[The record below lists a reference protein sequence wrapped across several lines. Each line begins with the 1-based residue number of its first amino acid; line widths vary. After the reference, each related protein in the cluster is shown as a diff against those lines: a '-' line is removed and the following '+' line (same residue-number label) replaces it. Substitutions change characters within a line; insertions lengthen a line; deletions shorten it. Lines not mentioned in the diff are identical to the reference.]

1 MEFLYEQYAGFD
13 RNSFEHGLLLVLS
26 DSVVALLALAVA
38 FALLAL
44 WLRFQ
49 HDRHERVWR
58 GLHKLWDEDILNIL
72 SGDMHPNDF
81 RKLIKP
87 EHELNFV
94 RFLAP
99 YGWRLRGSDL
109 DVLKILVQHYM
120 PHVARQ
126 LQHKDPG
133 VRAWAVNVISL
144 FGMPDYEFEIF
155 KAVEDKAAVVVM
167 FAASTLLAQKRVH
180 YITPVLDHVQRFDR
194 WNINAL
200 ASLLSA
206 MGPEAVPILEK
217 IYLNPHRDRRTRI
230 VAALALANFGDYAVA
245 DAAAAQ
251 LASVQAF
258 GAQDLD
264 FTVATL
270 KLLGKVG
277 QPHHRQ
283 AVKDLCAAPSEVL
296 RINAMRTLRAICT
309 QEDRDFLVGALDD
322 ESPWVARQ
330 AIGALKDLGAIEVLE
345 QLVCEEHPRALL
357 ARQALGE
364 QY

>member
-1 MEFLYEQYAGFD
+1 VDFFYQQTLAFD
-13 RNSFEHGLLLVLS
+13 QGSFEHRLLLVLS
-26 DSVVALLALAVA
+26 DSVLVLLALTMV
-38 FALLAL
+38 FGVLAL
-44 WLRFQ
+44 VLRIQ
-49 HDRHERVWR
+49 HNRHEGLWR
-58 GLHKLWDEDILNIL
+58 GLHQLWGTDILNVL
-72 SGDMHPNDF
+72 SGDMSPNDF

-94 RFLAP
+94 RFVAP

-109 DVLKILVQHYM
+109 DILKNLVQHYM

-144 FGMPDYEFEIF
+144 FGMPAYEFEVF
-155 KAVEDKAAVVVM
+155 KAIEDKAAVVVM

-180 YITPVLDHVQRFDR
+180 YITPVLEHVQRFDK

-217 IYLNPHRDRRTRI
+217 IYLNPNRNLRTRR
-230 VAALALANFGDYAVA
+230 VAALALANFAHYAVA

-251 LASVQAF
+251 LAATSDR
-258 GAQDLD
+258 DLV
-264 FTVATL
+264 VATL
-270 KLLGKVG
+270 KLLQQIG
-277 QPHHRQ
+277 QPHHR
-283 AVKDLCAAPSEVL
+283 AAIKDLCVAPSEVL

-309 QEDRDFLVGALDD
+309 QEDREFLADALGDS
-322 ESPWVARQ
+322 SPWVARQ
-330 AIGALKDLGAIEVLE
+330 AVWALKDLGAVELLE
-345 QLVCEEHPRALL
+345 KLVRDGHPRAAL
-357 ARQALGE
+357 ARQALGGAAAT
-364 QY
+364 

>member
-1 MEFLYEQYAGFD
+1 VENFYEQIGFD
-13 RNSFEHGLLLVLS
+13 GSSLEHALLLFLS
-26 DSVVALLALAVA
+26 DSVLSLLVLTVA
-38 FALLAL
+38 FAMIAL
-44 WLRFQ
+44 GLRMQ
-49 HDRHERVWR
+49 HIRHERLWR
-58 GLHKLWDEDILNIL
+58 GLHRLWDEDILNVL

-109 DVLKILVQHYM
+109 GVLKTLVQHYM
-120 PHVARQ
+120 PHVAKQ
-126 LQHKDPG
+126 LHHKDPG

-144 FGMPDYEFEIF
+144 FGMPEYEFEIF
-155 KAVEDKAAVVVM
+155 KAIEDKAAVVVM

-206 MGPEAVPILEK
+206 MGPEAIPVLEK
-217 IYLNPHRDRRTRI
+217 IYLNPNREKRTRV

-245 DAAAAQ
+245 DEAARQ
-251 LASVQAF
+251 LA
-258 GAQDLD
+258 GAQDID

-277 QPHHRQ
+277 SPQHRQ
-283 AVKDLCAAPSEVL
+283 AVKDLCVAPSEVL
-296 RINAMRTLRAICT
+296 RINAIRTFRSICT
-309 QEDRDFLVGALDD
+309 AEDRDFLLEALNDP
-322 ESPWVARQ
+322 SPWVARQ
-330 AIGALKDLGAIEVLE
+330 AVGALKDLGATDALE
-345 QLVCEEHPRALL
+345 KVIQDGHPRAML
-357 ARQALGE
+357 ARQVLGG
-364 QY
+364 QH

>member
-1 MEFLYEQYAGFD
+1 METFYQQLGFD
-13 RNSFEHGLLLVLS
+13 GASFEQGMLLFLS
-26 DSVVALLALAVA
+26 NSVVWLLALTFA
-38 FALLAL
+38 FALIAL
-44 WLRFQ
+44 GLRLQ
-49 HDRHERVWR
+49 HNRHERLWSS
-58 GLHKLWDEDILNIL
+58 LHKLWDEDILNVL

-109 DVLKILVQHYM
+109 DVLKKLVQHYM

-126 LQHKDPG
+126 LHHKDPG

-144 FGMPDYEFEIF
+144 FGMPEYEFEIF
-155 KAVEDKAAVVVM
+155 KAIEDEAAVVVM

-194 WNINAL
+194 WNINAM

-206 MGPEAVPILEK
+206 MGPEAIPILEK
-217 IYLNPHRDRRTRI
+217 IYLNPNREKRTRV

-251 LASVQAF
+251 LARTTDD
-258 GAQDLD
+258 DL
-264 FTVATL
+264 TVATL
-270 KLLGKVG
+270 KLLARVG
-277 QPHHRQ
+277 QPEHRN
-283 AVKDLCAAPSEVL
+283 AVKDLCVAPSEVL

-309 QEDRDFLVGALDD
+309 QEDREFLLSALNDP
-322 ESPWVARQ
+322 SPWVARQ
-330 AIGALKDLGAIEVLE
+330 AVGALKDLGAIDLLE
-345 QLVCEEHPRALL
+345 QLVKEEHPRAML
-357 ARQALGE
+357 ARQMLGA
-364 QY
+364 QT

>member
-1 MEFLYEQYAGFD
+1 VRNFFEHLGFD
-13 RNSFEHGLLLVLS
+13 PSSSEQGLLLLLS
-26 DSVVALLALAVA
+26 DSVLSLLALAVA

-44 WLRFQ
+44 WLRLQ
-49 HDRHERVWR
+49 HTRHDRLWR
-58 GLHKLWDEDILNIL
+58 GLHKLWDEDILNVL
-72 SGDMHPNDF
+72 SGDLSPNEF

-87 EHELNFV
+87 AHELNFV

-109 DVLKILVQHYM
+109 AVLKTVVQHYM
-120 PHVARQ
+120 PHVANQ
-126 LQHKDPG
+126 LKHKDPG

-144 FGMPDYEFEIF
+144 FGMPEYEFEIF
-155 KAVEDKAAVVVM
+155 KALEDRAAVVVM

-217 IYLNPHRDRRTRI
+217 IYLNPNRDKRTR
-230 VAALALANFGDYAVA
+230 VVTALALANFGDYAVA

-251 LASVQAF
+251 LPATDDVE
-258 GAQDLD
+258 L
-264 FTVATL
+264 TVATL
-270 KLLGKVG
+270 RLLGKVG

-283 AVKDLCAAPSEVL
+283 AVKELCVAPSEVL
-296 RINAMRTLRAICT
+296 RINALRTLRAICT
-309 QEDRDFLVGALDD
+309 QEDRDFLRAALDD
-322 ESPWVARQ
+322 PSPWVARQ
-330 AIGALKDLGAIEVLE
+330 AVGALKDLGAVDMLE
-345 QLVCEEHPRALL
+345 QVVRDGHPRALL
-357 ARQALGE
+357 ARQTLGG
-364 QY
+364 QA

>member
-1 MEFLYEQYAGFD
+1 VQNFYEQLGFD
-13 RNSFEHGLLLVLS
+13 GTSFEQGLLLFLSNSVLS
-26 DSVVALLALAVA
+26 LLALTLA
-38 FALLAL
+38 FALVAIG
-44 WLRFQ
+44 LRVQ
-49 HDRHERVWR
+49 HNRNERMWR
-58 GLHKLWDEDILNIL
+58 ELHQLWDDDILNVL
-72 SGDMHPNDF
+72 SGDMSPNDF

-109 DVLKILVQHYM
+109 TVLKTLAQHYM
-120 PHVARQ
+120 PHVAKQ
-126 LQHKDPG
+126 LHHKDPG

-155 KAVEDKAAVVVM
+155 KAIEDKAAVVVM

-180 YITPVLDHVQRFDR
+180 YITPVLDHVQKFDR

-206 MGPEAVPILEK
+206 MGPDAIPILEK
-217 IYLNPHRDRRTRI
+217 IYLNPNRDRRTRV

-245 DAAAAQ
+245 DAAAA
-251 LASVQAF
+251 LLPSTTDTDVV
-258 GAQDLD
+258 
-264 FTVATL
+264 VATL

-277 QPHHRQ
+277 QPNHRQ
-283 AVKDLCAAPSEVL
+283 AVKDLCVAPSEVL

-309 QEDRDFLVGALDD
+309 QEDRQFLRTALDD
-322 ESPWVARQ
+322 PSPWVARQ
-330 AIGALKDLGAIEVLE
+330 AVGALKDLGAIIMLE
-345 QLVCEEHPRALL
+345 KLVQDEHPRAML
-357 ARQALGE
+357 ARQALAGAA
-364 QY
+364 

>member
-1 MEFLYEQYAGFD
+1 VENFYEQLGFD
-13 RNSFEHGLLLVLS
+13 GTAFEQGLLLVLS
-26 DSVVALLALAVA
+26 DSVLSLLVLTLA
-38 FALLAL
+38 FALIAL
-44 WLRFQ
+44 GLRMQ
-49 HDRHERVWR
+49 HNRYERMWR
-58 GLHKLWDEDILNIL
+58 GLHTLWDEDILNVL
-72 SGDMHPNDF
+72 SGDMSPNEF

-94 RFLAP
+94 RFVAP

-109 DVLKILVQHYM
+109 AVLKTLVQHYM
-120 PHVARQ
+120 PHVAKR
-126 LQHKDPG
+126 LHHKDPG

-155 KAVEDKAAVVVM
+155 KAIEDESAVVVM

-200 ASLLSA
+200 ASLLSS
-206 MGPEAVPILEK
+206 MGPEAIPILEK
-217 IYLNPHRDRRTRI
+217 IYLNPNREMRTRV

-251 LASVQAF
+251 LPAMNDM
-258 GAQDLD
+258 DL
-264 FTVATL
+264 TVATL

-277 QPHHRQ
+277 SPDHRQ
-283 AVKDLCAAPSEVL
+283 VIKDICVAPSEVL

-309 QEDRDFLVGALDD
+309 QEDREFLLGALDD
-322 ESPWVARQ
+322 PSPWVARQ
-330 AIGALKDLGAIEVLE
+330 AVGALKDLGAVDVLE
-345 QLVCEEHPRALL
+345 QVVRDEHPRAML
-357 ARQALGE
+357 ARQVLGV
-364 QY
+364 QH

>member
-1 MEFLYEQYAGFD
+1 MENFYQQLGFD
-13 RNSFEHGLLLVLS
+13 SSSFEHALLLLLS
-26 DSVVALLALAVA
+26 DSVVWLLILALA
-38 FALLAL
+38 FAAIAL
-44 WLRFQ
+44 GLRVQ
-49 HDRHERVWR
+49 HNRHESMWR
-58 GLHKLWDEDILNIL
+58 GLHKLWDEDILNVL

-109 DVLKILVQHYM
+109 AILKTLVQHYM
-120 PHVARQ
+120 PHVAKQ

-144 FGMPDYEFEIF
+144 FGMPEYEFEIF
-155 KAVEDKAAVVVM
+155 KAIEDEAAVVVM

-180 YITPVLDHVQRFDR
+180 YITPVLDHVSRFDR

-206 MGPEAVPILEK
+206 MGPEAVPILEN
-217 IYLNPHRDRRTRI
+217 IYLNPNRDKRTRVI
-230 VAALALANFGDYAVA
+230 AALALANFGDYAVA
-245 DAAAAQ
+245 AAAAAQ
-251 LASVQAF
+251 LPTTIDI
-258 GAQDLD
+258 DL
-264 FTVATL
+264 TVATL
-270 KLLGKVG
+270 KLLGRVG
-277 QPHHRQ
+277 QPEHRN
-283 AVKDLCAAPSEVL
+283 AVKDLCVAPSEVL

-309 QEDRDFLVGALDD
+309 QEDREFLLRALDD

-330 AIGALKDLGAIEVLE
+330 AVGALKDLGAIDALE
-345 QLVCEEHPRALL
+345 QMVKSEHPRALL
-357 ARQALGE
+357 ARQVLGG
-364 QY
+364 QT